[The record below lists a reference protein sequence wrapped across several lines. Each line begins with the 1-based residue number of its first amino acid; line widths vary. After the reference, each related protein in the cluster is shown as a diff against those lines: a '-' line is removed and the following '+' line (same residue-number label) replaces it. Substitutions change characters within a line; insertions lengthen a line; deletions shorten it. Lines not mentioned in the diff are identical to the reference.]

1 MRKLYKANDDRTKLL
16 FSPVALWASMSQR
29 KSIRWPSSG
38 MISVAIVEDDSGTR
52 SNLELLIGE
61 APGFRCA
68 CVCASGEEALRL
80 IPQAKPEVVLMDL
93 HLPELSGI
101 ECTAKLKQLV
111 PALQVIIITMFSE
124 TDKVFKA
131 LRAGAAGYLLK
142 PSTPEEIL
150 DAIREVQRGGA
161 PMTSEI
167 ARKVVEAFKEAPAS
181 NDAEAALTRRE
192 QEILELLC
200 RGFSNKEIADTLSIS
215 FETVRWHNLHIYQKL
230 RVRSR
235 SEAAAKLRGGLDSP
249 AQPAQVIHVQKKP
262 RQSPFAQSQH
272 G

>member
-1 MRKLYKANDDRTKLL
+1 
-16 FSPVALWASMSQR
+16 
-29 KSIRWPSSG
+29 
-38 MISVAIVEDDSGTR
+38 MISVAIVEDDLETR
-52 SNLELLIGE
+52 RNLELLIGD
-61 APGFRCA
+61 APGFRCV
-68 CVCASGEEALRL
+68 CVCASGEEALNL

-111 PALQVIIITMFSE
+111 PAVQVIIITMYSDTE
-124 TDKVFKA
+124 KVFKA

-150 DAIREVQRGGA
+150 DAIREIQRGGA

-167 ARKVVEAFKEAPAS
+167 ARKVVEAFKEAPAF
-181 NDAEAALTRRE
+181 NDAEDVLTRRE

-200 RGFSNKEIADTLSIS
+200 RGFSNKDIADTLSIS

-249 AQPAQVIHVQKKP
+249 PQPVLVGHFQKKP
-262 RQSPFAQSQH
+262 KQLPFAQSQH

>member
-1 MRKLYKANDDRTKLL
+1 
-16 FSPVALWASMSQR
+16 
-29 KSIRWPSSG
+29 
-38 MISVAIVEDDSGTR
+38 MISVAIVEDDLETR
-52 SNLELLIGE
+52 RKLELLIDE

-68 CVCASGEEALRL
+68 CICASEEEALSL

-111 PALQVIIITMFSE
+111 PALQVIIITMYSE
-124 TDKVFKA
+124 ADKVFKA

-142 PSTPEEIL
+142 PSTPGEIL
-150 DAIREVQRGGA
+150 DAIREIQRGGA
-161 PMTSEI
+161 PMTSGI

-181 NDAEAALTRRE
+181 NDPENALTRRE

-200 RGFSNKEIADTLSIS
+200 RGFSNKGIADILSIS

-235 SEAAAKLRGGLDSP
+235 SEAAAKLRGALDSF
-249 AQPAQVIHVQKKP
+249 AQPVHATNIQKRAKAVNMRLIP
-262 RQSPFAQSQH
+262 A
-272 G
+272 